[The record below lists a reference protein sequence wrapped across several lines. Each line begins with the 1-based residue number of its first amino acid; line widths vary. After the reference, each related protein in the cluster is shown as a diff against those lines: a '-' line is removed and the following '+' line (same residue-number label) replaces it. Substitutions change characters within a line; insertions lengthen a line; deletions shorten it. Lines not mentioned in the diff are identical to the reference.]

1 MANLKEVRTRIASV
15 SSTQQITSA
24 MKMVSAAKFRRAQN
38 AILGMR
44 PYAAQ
49 LAEIVN
55 DIDVEDGVQTPYH
68 EVRQL
73 NKVLLVVVTSNKGL
87 CGAFNSNVTKE
98 ASARLQHYRDKGCE
112 VKMITLGKRGTE
124 LFAKQEG
131 LVAESYDDLLDNPT
145 FDAVSDICDK
155 IMAAFCNK
163 EYDFI
168 EIIYNQFK
176 NSLTQIL
183 STEQF
188 LPVGKRRT
196 ENATHP
202 AAVRHPSSRGE
213 GNGERRTENGED
225 NTPRRSFATHK
236 SALRAPQEL
245 VPPLQEG
252 RADAES
258 GERNDYIY
266 EPDKGQI
273 LREMIPLTL
282 RSQFYRVVLD
292 SLAAEHGAR
301 MTAMQKATDNAT
313 ELLKELRLSYNKA
326 RQAAITNE
334 IIEIVSGSEALKG

>member
-124 LFAKQEG
+124 LFAKQQG
-131 LVAESYDDLLDNPT
+131 LVAESYDDLLDNPA
-145 FDAVSDICDK
+145 FDAVSDLCDK
-155 IMAAFCNK
+155 VMTAFCNK
-163 EYDFI
+163 EYDFV

-225 NTPRRSFATHK
+225 NTPRPSAT
-236 SALRAPQEL
+236 
-245 VPPLQEG
+245 PLQEG

-266 EPDKGQI
+266 EPDKEQI

-313 ELLKELRLSYNKA
+313 ELLKELRLSYNKT